1 MMMSC
6 KDHCENNLSKLT
18 TINDLCM
25 PSFMHT
31 QPMDVRLVHHLYEG
45 IYNTIATYV
54 QTILYTVYTFFILM
68 PTSNIDPQNLL

>member
-1 MMMSC
+1 
-6 KDHCENNLSKLT
+6 
-18 TINDLCM
+18 M

-31 QPMDVRLVHHLYEG
+31 QPMDVHLVHHLYEG

-68 PTSNIDPQNLL
+68 PTSNIDPQNLQ